1 MMNSKVNRV
10 TKVTVNGEIDSIVVD
25 VNLDEENKNFLLHAA
40 REVSIIKG
48 YSPDKIDE
56 LLTKLKKLTFEE
68 LVVEFDKEFG
78 DVTEIHNELK

>member
-1 MMNSKVNRV
+1 MTNSKVNRV
-10 TKVTVNGEIDSIVVD
+10 IVDKETDSIIVD

-56 LLTKLKKLTFEE
+56 LLTKLKKLSFDE
-68 LVVEFDKEFG
+68 LVIEFDKEFG
-78 DVTEIHNELK
+78 DVTEIHNELR

>member
-1 MMNSKVNRV
+1 MMNSKVSRV
-10 TKVTVNGEIDSIVVD
+10 TVDKETNSIIVD